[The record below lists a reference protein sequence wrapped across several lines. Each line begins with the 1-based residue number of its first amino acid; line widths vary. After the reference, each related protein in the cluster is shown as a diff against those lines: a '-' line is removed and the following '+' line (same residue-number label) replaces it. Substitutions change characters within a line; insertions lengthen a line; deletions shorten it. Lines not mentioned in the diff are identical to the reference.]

1 MVAEI
6 EKERRREREERN
18 ERLRWL
24 RAEGW
29 SGLKILGQNIVA
41 FYFYAR
47 EYMHKCIRDPRIRL
61 LCLFTS
67 ITSERYEIR
76 KIYTLNISLYT

>member
-47 EYMHKCIRDPRIRL
+47 EYMHKCIRDPRDSAALSVYIDYIRA
-61 LCLFTS
+61 
-67 ITSERYEIR
+67 I
-76 KIYTLNISLYT
+76 